1 MDTTGIALIIWGV
14 LFIAVGIFGKFR
26 PDIVYRDR
34 DKNTAFGG
42 AFRQFGFSTFRVFGG
57 KMDPGLKQRIGF
69 VVYILMG
76 FIFITIGL
84 LR

>member
-1 MDTTGIALIIWGV
+1 MDIEGIVFIILGV
-14 LFIAVGIFGKFR
+14 LSIAIGIFGKFR

-42 AFRQFGFSTFRVFGG
+42 AFRQFGFSTFRVFDG
-57 KMDPGLKQRIGF
+57 KMDSELKQRIGF

-76 FIFITIGL
+76 LVFITIGL